1 MYINICY
8 TNYTF
13 GGQMKKYNSLIAII
27 CLFLALIIL
36 GYTYLGKETSSNKSQ
51 QKELVGKNIRKVLP
65 KTVKNDVATKKA
77 DVVELRSD
85 KINFVPVQNTK
96 SANND
101 SVYKLQVKDFKYQ
114 NHVLY
119 SIKRNW
125 YSVSKDTGADF
136 SMLIKVGKNGTILS
150 YGILQESQ
158 NKDFQQKAIK
168 AVLESV
174 PYQKFENAQDVTYQ
188 VIFRGNDV
196 RIGFY
201 NTGAEL
207 PYIVNYKKLLKTP
220 YRMEETKVERTVG
233 SAPGKLAYKMPDS
246 MQILRNWTPPLDA
259 QSKVNLEFDITKD
272 GNPVNIKVVSSS
284 GSDMAL
290 YEAKKALIKT
300 KFKDVSEYMGGV
312 KFWFEVADYN
322 W

>member
-1 MYINICY
+1 
-8 TNYTF
+8 
-13 GGQMKKYNSLIAII
+13 MKKYNLLVATI

-36 GYTYLGKETSSNKSQ
+36 GYTYLGKETSSNVAQ
-51 QKELVGKNIRKVLP
+51 QKD
-65 KTVKNDVATKKA
+65 TVEKNDRPVLAKTLKKGVKKRESNA
-77 DVVELRSD
+77 VEYKSD
-85 KINFVPVQNTK
+85 KRNFVPVQHAQ
-96 SANND
+96 SVND
-101 SVYKLQVKDFKYQ
+101 SVYKLQEKDFKYQ

-125 YSVSKDTGADF
+125 YSVPKDTDADF
-136 SMLIKVGKNGTILS
+136 SMLIKVGKNGTILT
-150 YGILQESQ
+150 YGILHESK

-174 PYQKFENAQDVTYQ
+174 PYQKFENAQDVVYQ

-196 RIGFY
+196 RLGFY
-201 NTGAEL
+201 KTDVEL
-207 PYIVNYKKLLKTP
+207 PYIVNYKKLLKKP
-220 YRMEETKVERTVG
+220 HSMGDTKVERTVG

-259 QSKVNLEFDITKD
+259 ESKVNLEFDITQGGK
-272 GNPVNIKVVSSS
+272 PVNIKVISSS
-284 GSDMAL
+284 GSAQAL
-290 YEAKKALIKT
+290 NEAKKALIRT
-300 KFKDVSEYMGGV
+300 TFKDVSEYMRGV

>member
-1 MYINICY
+1 
-8 TNYTF
+8 
-13 GGQMKKYNSLIAII
+13 MKKYNSLVAII

-36 GYTYLGKETSSNKSQ
+36 GYTYLGKETSSNVAQ
-51 QKELVGKNIRKVLP
+51 QKDTVEKKVRPLLP
-65 KTVKNDVATKKA
+65 KTVKKDAITQES
-77 DVVELRSD
+77 DTVEYRSD
-85 KINFVPVQNTK
+85 KINYVPVQQTQ
-96 SANND
+96 SANVD
-101 SVYKLQVKDFKYQ
+101 SVYKLQEKDFKYQ

-150 YGILQESQ
+150 YGILQESR

-174 PYQKFENAQDVTYQ
+174 PYQKFENAQYVTYQ

-196 RIGFY
+196 RLGFY
-201 NTGAEL
+201 KTDVEL
-207 PYIVNYKKLLKTP
+207 PYIVNYKKLLKKP
-220 YRMEETKVERTVG
+220 YSMEETKVERTVG
-233 SAPGKLAYKMPDS
+233 SAPGKLAYKMPES

-259 QSKVNLEFDITKD
+259 VSKVNLEFDITKD
-272 GNPVNIKVVSSS
+272 GNPVNIKVLSSS
-284 GSDMAL
+284 GSEQAL
-290 YEAKKALIKT
+290 NEAKKALIKT
-300 KFKDVSEYMGGV
+300 KFKGVSEYMGGI
-312 KFWFEVADYN
+312 KFWFEVVDYN